1 MRAGKDSERGVEGG
15 GGVRG
20 VSGHEGGFE
29 DYQWLSCLKK
39 RYF

>member
-1 MRAGKDSERGVEGG
+1 MRAGKDSEREVEGG
-15 GGVRG
+15 VG